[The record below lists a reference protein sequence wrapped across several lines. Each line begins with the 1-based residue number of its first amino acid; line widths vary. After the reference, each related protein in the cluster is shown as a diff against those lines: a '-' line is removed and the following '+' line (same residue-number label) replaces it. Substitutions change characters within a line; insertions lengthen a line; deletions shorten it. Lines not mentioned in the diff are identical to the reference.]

1 MNCDQACRWMA
12 SGRPLPPDVLEHLRS
27 CPACS
32 ELNEIGAMTPEAA
45 VNPATEQRI
54 VAAITSGLAAVRPLA
69 PAWVYVLAL
78 LAASLL
84 VITAGA
90 SLLGLA
96 GWRADTPAQRLWF
109 TAALAG
115 AIVLCAGIISRLMVP
130 AALLPVPL
138 RVPMLLSAILLGAG
152 SFFYPVAYY
161 DHFARAVA
169 ACLSIGLGHA
179 IVLSAIAFWI
189 IRRGAF
195 LSRVHVVVIVAFTG
209 GLTGAAVLFLFC
221 PHRDLGH
228 IGLAHATVPFAAAA
242 IAFWAAGRLKSG
254 KQ

>member
-1 MNCDQACRWMA
+1 MNCDQACLWMA
-12 SGRPLPPDVLEHLRS
+12 SGRPPTPELLEHLRS
-27 CPACS
+27 CAACS

-78 LAASLL
+78 VAASLL
-84 VITAGA
+84 VVAVGA

-96 GWRADTPAQRLWF
+96 GWKADTPAQRVWF
-109 TAALAG
+109 TAGLAG
-115 AIVLCAGIISRLMVP
+115 GIALCAVMISRLMVP

-138 RVPMLLSAILLGAG
+138 RVPMLVSAILLGAG
-152 SFFYPVAYY
+152 SFLYPLAYY
-161 DHFARAVA
+161 DHFARAVVT
-169 ACLSIGLGHA
+169 CLSIGLGHA
-179 IVLSAIAFWI
+179 IVLSAIVFWI
-189 IRRGAF
+189 VRRGEF
-195 LSRVHVVVIVAFTG
+195 LSRAQVVVTVAFTG
-209 GLTGAAVLFLFC
+209 GLTGAAVLFFFC

-228 IGLAHATVPFAAAA
+228 IGLAHLTVPFAAAA
-242 IAFWAAGRLKSG
+242 LAFWAAHRLKFC